1 MPKENKVLQGYKDA
15 VWSYI
20 LEHSDMTTDGKFFV
34 KFHTS
39 GRPNFED
46 HVFARMGGYHRGDPT
61 AKQLEHQELRFA
73 EERKHYEAQIR
84 NLKNRLRG
92 RRMLLW
98 KGLLNKI
105 GITLK

>member
-1 MPKENKVLQGYKDA
+1 MSYVKELQRYKDA
-15 VWSYI
+15 VWSYV
-20 LEHSDMTTDGKFFV
+20 LEHSDLTPEGKFFV

-73 EERKHYEAQIR
+73 EERNRYEAQIR
-84 NLKNRLRG
+84 NLKNKLRG
-92 RRMLLW
+92 RRMLFLRSIF
-98 KGLLNKI
+98 KKLHI
-105 GITLK
+105 IP